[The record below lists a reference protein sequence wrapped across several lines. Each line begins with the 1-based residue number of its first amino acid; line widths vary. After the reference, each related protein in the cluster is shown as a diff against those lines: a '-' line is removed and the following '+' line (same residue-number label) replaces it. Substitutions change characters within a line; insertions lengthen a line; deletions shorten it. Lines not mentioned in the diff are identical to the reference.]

1 MLPFQQEPPPPPG
14 RKVAME
20 VGIPFQ
26 VWNNSP
32 AE

>member
-1 MLPFQQEPPPPPG
+1 MLPFQQVPPS